1 RYNEARKY
9 HALAGF
15 HSRTAR
21 DVTCLRRQSID
32 PENLSAGP
40 LSEVIER
47 AVRSNMEING
57 TRDAGRE
64 AGRGTSSGIEDT
76 NPATAQI
83 GKEILTGVGGRELRH
98 RRVIESGADNGAAG
112 GIAGSVAVVVD
123 RAAEIGITRRT
134 FGYRPAVVRTGNSI
148 VDFFP
153 GRLANI
159 IDEHAGRA
167 WLKGEGKR
175 VAQSKRPDRAIAS
188 RRGSVDWVSGRDAAI
203 GIDAQHLPEQVG
215 KSL

>member
-1 RYNEARKY
+1 M
-9 HALAGF
+9 
-15 HSRTAR
+15 
-21 DVTCLRRQSID
+21 RRQSID

-112 GIAGSVAVVVD
+112 TVSVEVD
-123 RAAEIGITRRT
+123 RAPESRIAGRT
-134 FGYRPAVVRTGNSI
+134 FCYRPPVVRTGDAV
-148 VDFFP
+148 VDLLV
-153 GRLANI
+153 GRFADVV
-159 IDEHAGRA
+159 DEQAGGAR
-167 WLKGEGKR
+167 LKSEGER
-175 VAQSKRPDRAIAS
+175 VAEAKR
-188 RRGSVDWVSGRDAAI
+188 
-203 GIDAQHLPEQVG
+203 
-215 KSL
+215 